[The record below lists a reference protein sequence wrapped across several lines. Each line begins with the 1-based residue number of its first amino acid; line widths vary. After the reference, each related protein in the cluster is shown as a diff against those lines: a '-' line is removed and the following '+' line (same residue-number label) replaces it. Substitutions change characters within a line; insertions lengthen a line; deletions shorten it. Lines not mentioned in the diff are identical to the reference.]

1 LAVLSQNALILQCRE
16 WKRNGK
22 RVVLVT
28 GRFDLL
34 HPGHIRLL
42 EQAHSHGDF
51 LAVALESDSSIRTG
65 GDLTRP
71 VTPEGERAELLD
83 ALEAVDCVA
92 VLEDQTPSGI
102 IAQILPD
109 VVATG
114 ATGARQGSQFDAA
127 ALEAAGSK
135 LLQIPPEPGY
145 STERLIERIG
155 KLTA

>member
-1 LAVLSQNALILQCRE
+1 MAVLSQNALILQCRE

-22 RVVLVT
+22 RVVLVS

-42 EQAHSHGDF
+42 EQARSHGDF
-51 LAVALESDSSIRTG
+51 LAVALESDSSIRAR

-71 VTPEGERAELLD
+71 VTPEAERAELLN

-92 VLEDQTPSGI
+92 VLEDQTPPGI

-114 ATGARQGSQFDAA
+114 ARQISQFDKA

-145 STERLIERIG
+145 STERLFERIG

>member
-22 RVVLVT
+22 RVVLVA

-42 EQAHSHGDF
+42 EQARSHGDF
-51 LAVALESDSSIRTG
+51 LAVALESDSSIRAG

-71 VTPEGERAELLD
+71 VTPEAERAELLD

-92 VLEDQTPSGI
+92 VLEDQNPCGI

-114 ATGARQGSQFDAA
+114 ARQGSQLDRA

-155 KLTA
+155 RLTA